1 MGQAIIVRGG
11 TIGAEEIRKN
21 QKEVTTGDT
30 VVSLSV
36 FVGEVK
42 DIRREEEVWEVA
54 KGYPGKTINAVYKQT
69 ALKLYP
75 NIRVQK
81 DKSIGQPNHHLLSGI
96 SVTDLVKLFKQNVQ
110 IYTKD

>member
-21 QKEVTTGDT
+21 QKEVTTADA

-42 DIRREEEVWEVA
+42 DIKREEEVWEVA
-54 KGYPGKTINAVYKQT
+54 EGYPGKTIKRYINKPLRNCT
-69 ALKLYP
+69 P
-75 NIRVQK
+75 
-81 DKSIGQPNHHLLSGI
+81 
-96 SVTDLVKLFKQNVQ
+96 T
-110 IYTKD
+110 